1 MKLLHKSLFP
11 LFFIALL
18 ILPSACSEEEDIF
31 NQPITNNFRVL
42 KVSQNGKPVASGTA
56 GLGVVGNLEFVF
68 SHGLNKTAFE
78 QAFSLSPASTLSFSY
93 DPSGSVVTVTFATP
107 LAYETDYAFSLPKG
121 AYGNSGESSTEDFLF
136 RFSTAA
142 FEPPSLILS
151 ASNNKLFEGESIT
164 LTATLAR
171 NIIRDASVTLMFAGS
186 AEKDTDY
193 QVGALQLEIP
203 AGSNSASTTL
213 AAIPDGALEGE
224 ENILISLIDPVN
236 CVVSADPLT
245 ISLGDL
251 PPALELKGVMSLKI
265 GGTSTNG
272 RAVHLRVLEDI
283 ADLSQY
289 GLGIANNGGGSDGR
303 EINFPEG
310 PASKGDDILLIRD
323 VDVPNISAYFG
334 DCYQDFE
341 QVIETSG
348 LNFNGDDPFELYN
361 GNTVIETYGDVQ
373 VQGNGL
379 FWEYTGSWAW
389 KINGEWEYAAVDC
402 AATATSNA
410 GALCPYPFCAPLQL
424 QGVSALLWDGSG
436 TNGGKFVQ
444 VRANRNIA
452 DLSRFG
458 LGVAN
463 NGGGTDGIEFGF
475 PAGTAREGDHILVAR
490 EPATLAAYLGAC
502 FDRFDLVFESAAMN
516 QNGDDAIEL
525 FDGQTVIETYGDANV
540 DGTGQFWDYPNTWAF
555 KVAHVWNVAGA
566 DCARTA
572 SSNGSSACAYTFCN

>member
-1 MKLLHKSLFP
+1 MKLLHKP
-11 LFFIALL
+11 LPLIFFFAL
-18 ILPSACSEEEDIF
+18 ILLPFACSEEEDIF
-31 NQPITNNFRVL
+31 NQPVTNDFRLL
-42 KVSQNGKPVASGTA
+42 KVSQNGKPVLNGTA
-56 GLGVVGNLEFVF
+56 GLGVVGSMDFVF
-68 SHGLNKTAFE
+68 SHSLNKTAFE
-78 QAFSLSPASTLSFSY
+78 QAFSLNPASPLSFSY
-93 DPSGSVVTVTFATP
+93 DPSGSILTVNFSAP
-107 LAYETDYAFSLPKG
+107 LAYETNYTFSLPKG
-121 AYGNSGESSTEDFLF
+121 TYGNSGESNMEDLLF

-142 FEPPSLILS
+142 FEPPNVSLS
-151 ASNNKLFEGESIT
+151 TSNNKLFEGESVTI
-164 LTATLAR
+164 TATLNR
-171 NIIRDASVTLMFAGS
+171 NIVRDASVTLVFDGS

-193 QVGALQLEIP
+193 TINPVQLVIP
-203 AGSNSASTTL
+203 AGSNSASATL
-213 AAIPDGALEGE
+213 SATPDGPLEGE
-224 ENILISLIDPVN
+224 ESILISLSDPVN
-236 CVVSADPLT
+236 CVVSTTPLT
-245 ISLGDL
+245 LTLGDL

-272 RAVHLRVLEDI
+272 RAIHLRALEDI
-283 ADLSQY
+283 ADLSLY

-303 EINFPEG
+303 EINFPEK
-310 PASKGDDILLIRD
+310 SVLKGDDLLLIRD
-323 VDVPNISAYFG
+323 IDIPNISTYFG

-341 QVIETSG
+341 HIIASAG
-348 LNFNGDDPFELYN
+348 INFNGDDPFELYN
-361 GNTVIETYGDVQ
+361 GNTVIESYGDVQ

-379 FWEYTGSWAW
+379 EWEYTGSWAF
-389 KINGEWEYAAVDC
+389 KINGNWEYAAVDC
-402 AATATSNA
+402 GATATSNA
-410 GALCPYPFCAPLQL
+410 DALCPYPFCAPLQL

-444 VRANRNIA
+444 VRANRDIA

-475 PAGTAREGDHILVAR
+475 PSGSAKEGDHILVAR

-502 FDRFDLVFESAAMN
+502 FDRFDLVFASSAMS

-555 KVAHVWNVAGA
+555 KVAHVWTVAGG

-572 SSNGSSACAYTFCN
+572 DSNGNSPCPYTFCN